1 VSCGCQ
7 QMGGSSLG
15 ALRTEFIEQRNLGG
29 LPTVFVRE
37 RNLGALQS
45 RDLDT
50 VQATIAQLEADE
62 GSLEN
67 DLAVLTAAGGPAELF
82 NPLVNEISDALVDL
96 EDHAK
101 ALGDAAM
108 PGWLARADLLRKAI
122 ASVRAQ
128 IAAAQPSGRST
139 RAVLIGASAVLAAAI
154 FVGTLAMKGGAH

>member
-7 QMGGSSLG
+7 QMGRPSLG
-15 ALRTEFIEQRNLGG
+15 ALRTEFIQERNLGG

-37 RNLGALQS
+37 RNLGALQTH
-45 RDLDT
+45 DLDT
-50 VQATIAQLEADE
+50 VQQTIAQLEADE

-67 DLAVLTAAGGPAELF
+67 DLAVLTATGGPVDRF
-82 NPLVNEISDALVDL
+82 NPMVNEISSALVDL
-96 EDHAK
+96 EDQAR

-108 PGWLARADLLRKAI
+108 ASWLARADLLRKAI

-128 IAAAQPSGRST
+128 IATVQPSGGRT
-139 RAVLIGASAVLAAAI
+139 RAVLIGASAVLVAAI